1 VSVPDTAW
9 VALSLAER
17 IGSKTLSAL
26 LRHFGDDTSAILAAD
41 SESLQQV
48 PGVGPRIAS
57 AIKHINL
64 NQVERD
70 MERWRQAGVMAVTV
84 ADPLYP
90 SRLRELD
97 DAPPTLFLSASWQP
111 AFDHAIAIVG
121 TREPSR
127 ESAGVAR
134 RLAGMA
140 VQRGYT
146 VVSGLA
152 LGIDTHAHFGALTG
166 QTVAVLGCGILNIY
180 PQQNRQLAGRI
191 RLLMCEVRPDSQPSA
206 ANLVARNRLISGLS
220 EAVIVVETDIDG
232 GAMHAA
238 RFAMVQGRR
247 VYAVDNDASGN
258 RDLIERGATAVPP
271 DWDMVEL

>member
-26 LRHFGDDTSAILAAD
+26 LRHFDDASAILAAD
-41 SESLQQV
+41 VEALQQV
-48 PGVGPRIAS
+48 PGVGPKIAS
-57 AIKHINL
+57 AIQHINL
-64 NQVERD
+64 HQVEQD
-70 MERWRQAGVMAVTV
+70 MERWRQAGVVAVTTS
-84 ADPLYP
+84 DPMYP
-90 SRLRELD
+90 PRLRQLD
-97 DAPPTLFLSASWQP
+97 DAPPTLFLSGTWQP
-111 AFDHAIAIVG
+111 AFDQAIAIVG

-134 RLAGMA
+134 RLAGIA

-152 LGIDTHAHFGALTG
+152 LGIDTHAHVGALAG
-166 QTVAVLGCGILNIY
+166 QTLAVLGCGILNIY
-180 PQQNRQLAGRI
+180 PEQNRRLAERI

-220 EAVIVVETDIDG
+220 EAVIVVETDNDG

-258 RDLIERGATAVPP
+258 RDLIERGANGVPP
-271 DWDMVEL
+271 DWDMAGDL